1 MRAIADKYEAQDAA
15 RDDVM
20 DLASGLQAQLFATR
34 DTIEEAY
41 EYLYVVID
49 ALEEPSD
56 KVAVTTAVQVLVNTI
71 AAKIKEVRGM

>member
-1 MRAIADKYEAQDAA
+1 MRAIENKYAAEDAA
-15 RDDVM
+15 RHDVM
-20 DLASGLQAQLFATR
+20 DLASGLQAPLFATR
-34 DTIEEAY
+34 ETIEEAY
-41 EYLYVVID
+41 EFMYAVIE

>member
-41 EYLYVVID
+41 EYAYSIVGTLPVKDQAAVI
-49 ALEEPSD
+49 
-56 KVAVTTAVQVLVNTI
+56 TAMQVLINTI
-71 AAKIKEVRGM
+71 AEKVKQAREV